1 MKTDILKINK
11 RIKEVKMQLAGLGD
25 LRAGSLSEK
34 YNVCGK
40 AGCRCKA
47 KENPQKHGPYNYL
60 SYYKNKK
67 MTNLFIKKENLKIIK
82 DEIENHAL
90 LKSLIEE
97 WVSLTTELSNY
108 RIAMKK
114 DH

>member
-1 MKTDILKINK
+1 MEKSILKINK
-11 RIKEVKMQLAGLGD
+11 RIKEIKIQLASLEN

-40 AGCRCKA
+40 AGCRCKD
-47 KENPQKHGPYNYL
+47 KKNPEKHGPYNYL

-67 MTNLFIKKENLKIIK
+67 MTNLFIKKENLKTIK
-82 DEIENHAL
+82 DEIKNHAL

-114 DH
+114 DS